1 VGLHSYDNFKL
12 VEIQNMNIQIEI
24 IKGFVFGID
33 YMEGVS
39 HSDFENGYI
48 EFDLLR
54 ISLGLVFIHIPFNV
68 RDTQ

>member
-1 VGLHSYDNFKL
+1 
-12 VEIQNMNIQIEI
+12 MNIQIEI

-68 RDTQ
+68 RNTQ